1 VFPYS
6 GRVCVGWSCTK
17 FDPVPLFLGMTD
29 CYYVGYVLIGPV
41 KPVFL
46 TLCFGVLAMC
56 SVLVYF
62 GFVAFLANSGFGD
75 YYWVFPVC

>member
-1 VFPYS
+1 
-6 GRVCVGWSCTK
+6 
-17 FDPVPLFLGMTD
+17 MTD